1 MNLPRPLVLFLAF
14 CGGAAIFATPL
25 VLGAIALG
33 TGRTAASPAAST
45 PAAASTAASPSS
57 GAVLGTITI
66 NAVDLGFEPASVEV
80 AQAGRYTVMFMNK
93 GKLAHDIT
101 FADGTK
107 IPAAGG
113 AMATGEVVIPAGGL
127 TFICSVPGHE
137 AAGMKGGVTVAGAQA
152 SGSPA
157 PGGSTAPAASIAPD
171 PSAPAYTPRDPKAPA
186 LASGTVHDIEL
197 KMSERLMTVAPGY
210 QQLVWTFADQ
220 VPGPVMRVKVG
231 DTVRVHLVNPATNK
245 MGHSIDF
252 HASMVA
258 WNDEMR
264 TINPG
269 EELVYEYKAN
279 YAGVFM
285 YHCGTAP
292 TLHHIANGMY
302 GMIIV
307 EPKEGLPKVDHEF
320 ALVQSEWY
328 LGPQGQVTD
337 LTKASAGAPSPDFV
351 VFNGIANQY
360 KDNPIPVGVNE
371 TVRVFVLNAG
381 PNVDSSFHVVG
392 TIFYDVIKEGIHLA
406 EGNPGNWGGQAVDLS
421 PAQGAIVEMRFAEDG
436 MYPIVTHAFN
446 YASKGALGLFKAGD
460 GGPAV
465 TGSH

>member
-25 VLGAIALG
+25 VLGALALG
-33 TGRTAASPAAST
+33 VQGPAA
-45 PAAASTAASPSS
+45 AASPSGLVAVS
-57 GAVLGTITI
+57 GAPTSDAVLGTIEI
-66 NAVDLGFEPASVEV
+66 NAVDLAFKPPTIEV
-80 AQAGRYTVMFMNK
+80 KQAGRYTVMFTN
-93 GKLAHDIT
+93 GGALAHDVT

-107 IPAAGG
+107 ILAAAGAKG
-113 AMATGEVVIPAGGL
+113 QGEVVIPAGGL

-137 AAGMKGGVTVAGAQA
+137 AAGMKGTVTVAGAPA
-152 SGSPA
+152 SGSAA
-157 PGGSTAPAASIAPD
+157 PTGSAAATIGPN
-171 PSAPAYTPRDPKAPA
+171 PSAPAYVPRDPAAPA
-186 LASGTVHDIEL
+186 LASGTVHDIEM
-197 KMSERLMTVAPGY
+197 KMSERLMTVAAGY
-210 QQLVWTFADQ
+210 EQLVWTFADQ
-220 VPGPVMRVKVG
+220 VPGPMIRVRVG
-231 DTVRVHLVNPATNK
+231 DTVRIHLINPATNT

-307 EPKEGLPKVDHEF
+307 EPKEGLPKVDKEF
-320 ALVQSEWY
+320 AFVQSEWY

-337 LTKASAGAPSPDFV
+337 LTKAAAGAPSPDFV

-360 KDNPIPVGVNE
+360 KDNPIPVKVGE

-392 TIFYDVIKEGIHLA
+392 TIFHDVIKEGIHLA
-406 EGNPGNWGGQAVDLS
+406 EGNAGNWGVQAVDLS
-421 PAQGAIVEMRFAEDG
+421 PAQGAIIEMRFAEDG
-436 MYPIVTHAFN
+436 LYPIVTHAFN
-446 YASKGALGLFKAGD
+446 FASRGALGLFKAGD
-460 GGPAV
+460 GGPPIP
-465 TGSH
+465 GSH